1 MDIFE
6 FVQKFF
12 LLLLPGIL
20 GSYLYASLN
29 VQKEQ
34 HYYFEFLKIVMFS
47 FVSYLVTDVLF
58 WGVKALFPCF
68 ICAPIDII
76 NKIGSAE
83 VTIPTAN
90 VLVSIGFALILACV
104 LTKARYENWLFRL
117 ANKLKLTRRIDN
129 QTVWEHVFDDS
140 NIVVLRD
147 GITKNTYYGKVI
159 SYSDNSEN
167 REIYFGN
174 VYVFDEHSN
183 RLYHAEKLYLSRAHN
198 EFTVEIQKD
207 TQSVERENDN
217 EPNQTKS

>member
-34 HYYFEFLKIVMFS
+34 HYYFEFLKIVMLS
-47 FVSYLVTDVLF
+47 FVSYLSTDVLF
-58 WGVKALFPCF
+58 LGIKKLFPCF

-76 NKIGSAE
+76 HKIGSTETA
-83 VTIPTAN
+83 IPTAN
-90 VLVSIGFALILACV
+90 VLISIGFALILACI
-104 LTKARYENWLFRL
+104 LTKSRYENWLFKL

-147 GITKNTYYGKVI
+147 RVTKNTYYGKVK
-159 SYSDNSEN
+159 SYSDNSDN
-167 REIYFGN
+167 REIYFEN
-174 VYVFDEHSN
+174 VYVFDELSN
-183 RLYHAEKLYLSRAHN
+183 PLYHAETLYLSRSHN
-198 EFTVEIQKD
+198 EFTIEIQND
-207 TQSVERENDN
+207 SQAVERENAN
-217 EPNQTKS
+217 EPEQT

>member
-6 FVQKFF
+6 FIQKFF

-34 HYYFEFLKIVMFS
+34 HYSFEFLKIVMIS
-47 FVSYLVTDVLF
+47 FASYLFTDVLF
-58 WGVKALFPCF
+58 WGIKKLFPCF

-76 NKIGSAE
+76 HKIGSTE
-83 VTIPTAN
+83 TTIPTAN
-90 VLVSIGFALILACV
+90 VLVSIGFALFIACI
-104 LTKARYENWLFRL
+104 LTKARYENWLFKL
-117 ANKLKLTRRIDN
+117 ANKLKVTRRIDN

-147 GITKNTYYGKVI
+147 RITKNTYYGKVR

-167 REIYFGN
+167 REIYFEN
-174 VYVFDEHSN
+174 VYVFDEYSN
-183 RLYHAEKLYLSRAHN
+183 PLYHAEKLYLSRAHN
-198 EFTVEIQKD
+198 EFTVEIQD
-207 TQSVERENDN
+207 DSQPTERE
-217 EPNQTKS
+217 K